1 MNVKLFKQNITK
13 RDEEEQY
20 IFIKEIICHDNVS
33 ISNIYFLNTRASS
46 FVKETTL
53 QVISHVDINSGRC
66 QYPTLSRMDR
76 PTLQNLSIKILKS
89 PHVKKPNVPK

>member
-20 IFIKEIICHDNVS
+20 TFIKEIICQDNVS
-33 ISNIYFLNTRASS
+33 ISNIYFLNTWVPS
-46 FVKETTL
+46 FVKETAL
-53 QVISHVDINSGRC
+53 QVISHVDTDSGRC
-66 QYPTLSRMDR
+66 HYPVSRVDR
-76 PTLQNLSIKILKS
+76 PTLQNLSREILKS

>member
-33 ISNIYFLNTRASS
+33 ISNIYFLNTWVPS

-53 QVISHVDINSGRC
+53 QVKSHVDTDSGRC
-66 QYPTLSRMDR
+66 KYPTLTRGQAS
-76 PTLQNLSIKILKS
+76 PTKS
-89 PHVKKPNVPK
+89 KQRNTKVTTC

>member
-33 ISNIYFLNTRASS
+33 ISNIYFLNTRAPS

-66 QYPTLSRMDR
+66 QYPTLTHGQAN
-76 PTLQNLSIKILKS
+76 PTKS
-89 PHVKKPNVPK
+89 KQRDTKVTTC